1 MKYNKSEL
9 IARAEKATIVE
20 TYEYTGKNH
29 RIHTDTVKYI
39 GNSNFD
45 KSEIEDLPYDENGEV
60 DVDVQLMER
69 EDYET
74 TILANCSSSWK
85 DMYADDDKILVI
97 VVKDRRTRYESDD

>member
-9 IARAEKATIVE
+9 IAKAAEATLVE
-20 TYEYTGKNH
+20 TYEYTGNNH

-45 KSEIEDLPYDENGEV
+45 NSEIEALPYDENGEV
-60 DVDVQLMER
+60 DVDVQLMDH

-74 TILANCSSSWK
+74 TILANCTNQWEDVYS
-85 DMYADDDKILVI
+85 DDDKILVI
-97 VVKDRRTRYESDD
+97 VVR

>member
-9 IARAEKATIVE
+9 IARAAEATLVE

-45 KSEIEDLPYDENGEV
+45 NSESEALPYDENGEV
-60 DVDVQLMER
+60 DVDVELMDK
-69 EDYET
+69 EDYERS
-74 TILANCSSSWK
+74 ILANSCTSWE
-85 DMYADDDKILVI
+85 DMYQEDDKILVI
-97 VVKDRRTRYESDD
+97 VVK

>member
-9 IARAEKATIVE
+9 IARAAEATLVE

-45 KSEIEDLPYDENGEV
+45 NSEIEALPYDENGEV
-60 DVDVQLMER
+60 DVDVQLMDR

-74 TILANCSSSWK
+74 TILANCSSSWD

-97 VVKDRRTRYESDD
+97 VVR